1 MGGIIDKLRSYEDAA
16 REKEGEELVT
26 LRIQE
31 LVYSKLLVLTYGC
44 SEFRL
49 VLSHFH
55 LGSAYLKHGCIEQS
69 I

>member
-1 MGGIIDKLRSYEDAA
+1 M
-16 REKEGEELVT
+16 T

-31 LVYSKLLVLTYGC
+31 LVYNKLLVLTYGC

-55 LGSAYLKHGCIEQS
+55 LGCAYLKHACIEQAIEHIS
-69 I
+69 IAIHKNEKLFD